1 MIWSI
6 LAQLFWLGL
15 DVLGVLSQSEQER
28 TIEVLVLRQ
37 QLRIVERKQRRAP
50 RVSRWEKLTLAVLA
64 ARLKGRDRLTDVMLL
79 FKPET
84 VLKWHRELVRR
95 KWTFQQAERRAG
107 QAALAPEVEAL
118 IVRLAR
124 DNPRLGYKKL
134 VGELRKLG
142 YRVGRSTVRDVL
154 KRHHIRPAPERRRTG
169 STWRTFLNSHK
180 AQLLATD
187 FFTVDTVWLQTVYV
201 LFFMELNTRQVHLAG
216 CTTQPTAAWVTQQA
230 RQLVWELHESAQP
243 PKPYLIHD
251 RDTKFTA
258 SCDAV
263 FESERIAIVLTLPQA
278 PNANAFAERWI
289 RSVREEC
296 LDHLLIF
303 SPRSLHRVLTEYLA
317 YYNRARPH
325 QGLQQQTPIPY
336 APGLPQGVIRHRP
349 VLGGLIR
356 DYYRDAA

>member
-6 LAQLFWLGL
+6 LAQVFWLGL

-95 KWTFQQAERRAG
+95 KWIFQQAKRRAG
-107 QAALAPEVEAL
+107 QAALDPEVEAL
-118 IVRLAR
+118 IVQLAR

-154 KRHHIRPAPERRRTG
+154 KRHHVRPAPERRRTG

-187 FFTVDTVWLQTVYV
+187 FFHRRHGVAADRLRVILHGTAHPSSPSSRLYDPADRRLGHPTGPS
-201 LFFMELNTRQVHLAG
+201 TRLGASRQR
-216 CTTQPTAAWVTQQA
+216 TAAEA
-230 RQLVWELHESAQP
+230 L
-243 PKPYLIHD
+243 
-251 RDTKFTA
+251 
-258 SCDAV
+258 
-263 FESERIAIVLTLPQA
+263 
-278 PNANAFAERWI
+278 
-289 RSVREEC
+289 
-296 LDHLLIF
+296 LD
-303 SPRSLHRVLTEYLA
+303 P
-317 YYNRARPH
+317 
-325 QGLQQQTPIPY
+325 
-336 APGLPQGVIRHRP
+336 
-349 VLGGLIR
+349 
-356 DYYRDAA
+356 